1 MFLAL
6 SILFSSVIN
15 LIFKYFDKY
24 KIDNQ
29 QAIAVNYWVC
39 VFTGIAVS
47 DVGEHLNMGIYQHP
61 WAQFTLGLGALF
73 ILVFFG
79 MAVTAQKFGIS
90 VSVIAAKMGV
100 IFPVLYAFI
109 ILKDVAGYQLIIG
122 ILISLVG
129 VYLVSRKER
138 SAVAIKSTFW
148 FLLLPFVVLIGS
160 GFIDLSLK
168 WIEIRLDGV
177 PASVPT
183 ILIFFSA
190 ALVGS
195 IITVFRLI
203 SGRSKLKLKNILG
216 GVLLG
221 IPNYFSIYFLF
232 KALQSNLF
240 QTSQVYP
247 LNNIGVVLLSTLLS
261 ILIFKEHLSRKNRIG
276 VALAILAIVLISWPI

>member
-1 MFLAL
+1 MFLSL

-122 ILISLVG
+122 ILISLFG

-148 FLLLPFVVLIGS
+148 FLLLPFAVLIGS